1 MKTVLLVLLGLL
13 LGVVLI
19 LGLLY
24 LTVMA
29 FCSALRVNVLRMQES
44 TPKIRKLH
52 ELVEQKTK
60 EGLNPEDL
68 QQDSELR
75 SLQSEIYA
83 TFSPH
88 NFVPS
93 FLRAFMPKS
102 WKQAWRYSESFSYI
116 NDAIPRIVTNW
127 SVEEFLRR
135 CTIKFMGSAQR
146 SSLEQSFEN
155 FLKRFGKLT
164 DYRGVKYYDMD
175 DSISSRKSSR
185 WNFVIEAEFE
195 RGTATITGQVLLKG
209 NKFLIDNFYI
219 SDAQL
224 GLNK

>member
-1 MKTVLLVLLGLL
+1 MKTVLSVLLGLL
-13 LGVVLI
+13 LGIVLI

-24 LTVMA
+24 FTVMA
-29 FCSALRVNVLRMQES
+29 FCSALRVNVLRIQES

-52 ELVEQKTK
+52 ELVEQKTR

-68 QQDSELR
+68 QKDSELR

-93 FLRAFMPKS
+93 FLRTFMPRS
-102 WKQAWRYSESFSYI
+102 WKQAWRQSESFSYI
-116 NDAIPRIVTNW
+116 NDVIPRIIANW

-146 SSLEQSFEN
+146 GSLEQSFDN

-164 DYRGVKYYDMD
+164 DYRGVKYYDLD
-175 DSISSRKSSR
+175 DSTQSKKANR
-185 WNFVIEAEFE
+185 WNFVVEAEFE
-195 RGTATITGQVLLKG
+195 RGVATITGQVLLKG

-219 SDAQL
+219 SDVQSF
-224 GLNK
+224 